1 MRRLPTGSWPSLLA
15 ALLGGCGFH
24 LQGRAPLPA
33 LVKNPYVEA
42 PDRQTDFVQSLR
54 HDLLQNGAQPVPL
67 KAQASA
73 VISIL
78 QDQMVRR
85 TVSVSASNQ
94 PNLYEITYTVRVAVS
109 AGDKELLP
117 AQELIGHARVQLQR
131 AGAARQGP
139 RGRRAARGH
148 GARSR
153 RPGDAT
159 AVETLVVLRAR
170 RHRRRPP
177 CDAAPRSATG

>member
-1 MRRLPTGSWPSLLA
+1 MRRVHCSALMLV

-24 LQGRAPLPA
+24 LQGRTPLPA

-42 PDRQTDFVQSLR
+42 PDRQTDFLQSLR

-117 AQELIGHARVQLQR
+117 AQELVATREFSFSEPELLAKGHEE
-131 AGAARQGP
+131 
-139 RGRRAARGH
+139 
-148 GARSR
+148 
-153 RPGDAT
+153 D
-159 AVETLVVLRAR
+159 VLRGDMAR
-170 RHRRRPP
+170 DLADQVMRLLSRL
-177 CDAAPRSATG
+177 

>member
-1 MRRLPTGSWPSLLA
+1 MRCLRLSALVLA

-33 LVKNPYVEA
+33 LVKSPYVEA

-54 HDLLQNGAQPVPL
+54 HDLLQNGAQPVQL
-67 KAQASA
+67 KSQASA

-117 AQELIGHARVQLQR
+117 AQELVATREFSFSEPELLAKGHEE
-131 AGAARQGP
+131 
-139 RGRRAARGH
+139 
-148 GARSR
+148 
-153 RPGDAT
+153 D
-159 AVETLVVLRAR
+159 VLRADMAR
-170 RHRRRPP
+170 DLADQVMRLLSRL
-177 CDAAPRSATG
+177 